1 MGSPSAPKTTSA
13 QKAFEI
19 EQRRALDTEIQEE
32 NRRRKALS
40 RGQLGA
46 VTLLSGLD
54 AVPAAGGGGSTSSS
68 VLGGETSVVSA
79 AAPGVNK
86 GSPRAVGG
94 PKKRGI

>member
-19 EQRRALDTEIQEE
+19 EQRRALNTEIQEE

-54 AVPAAGGGGSTSSS
+54 NIPTAGGAAAPDS
-68 VLGGETSVVSA
+68 VLGGETSTVSA

-86 GSPRAVGG
+86 GSARVVGG
-94 PKKRGI
+94 PKKRAK

>member
-19 EQRRALDTEIQEE
+19 EQRRALNTEIQEE

-46 VTLLSGLD
+46 VTLLSG
-54 AVPAAGGGGSTSSS
+54 AGSIPTAAGGAAAPDS
-68 VLGGETSVVSA
+68 VLGGETSSVSA

-86 GSPRAVGG
+86 GSPRVVGG
-94 PKKRGI
+94 PKKRAK